1 MSKNLMPEVLKMLGV
16 EYGEKFKL
24 KSKDSVFYEDGLF
37 YFDKENG
44 FLRFMDEEHIEEVYD
59 MVYDVLNGYYE
70 IDKLPWEPGKG
81 EVYYYPNVYQ
91 LTVKEY
97 DWQNATFDF
106 AMKALGMVYR
116 TREEAEANFAEDYEK
131 LTGKP
136 LEV

>member
-70 IDKLPWEPGKG
+70 IDKLPWEPGA
-81 EVYYYPNVYQ
+81 EETFYFPDIFTHEPCLSVW
-91 LTVKEY
+91 EY
-97 DWQNATFDF
+97 STKNLAL
-106 AMKALGMVYR
+106 KALGLVYR
-116 TREEAEANFAEDYEK
+116 TPEEVRANFAEDYEK